1 MLCNNERAANSVLI
15 HKGKY
20 LGNIGSESD
29 TKMIMAD
36 FLILFSLQNSA
47 SDKLGRGC
55 KVLRQGGGAIGLPV
69 RGLELGGGSRAPI
82 LPHFPNYTFP
92 TQAEPA
98 PGKLLQQQTDK
109 AVLVW
114 LGHDHDGGGVV
125 RHGGDGGGDVV
136 EDDDGGGNVGH
147 DDDGDGNVVHGGD
160 GDGDVVHGGDAR
172 VLIEGWSE
180 HED

>member
-1 MLCNNERAANSVLI
+1 MCNNKRAANSVLI
-15 HKGKY
+15 HKAKY
-20 LGNIGSESD
+20 LGNISSESD

-92 TQAEPA
+92 TQGPL
-98 PGKLLQQQTDK
+98 PGNYSSMQQLTRLCWCGLVMITMVVVKLSH
-109 AVLVW
+109 
-114 LGHDHDGGGVV
+114 GNYGGS
-125 RHGGDGGGDVV
+125 DVV
-136 EDDDGGGNVGH
+136 EDDDGGGDVGH
-147 DDDGDGNVVHGGD
+147 DDEGDGNVVHGGD
-160 GDGDVVHGGDAR
+160 GDGDVGHGGDAR
-172 VLIEGWSE
+172 VLIEGWAE